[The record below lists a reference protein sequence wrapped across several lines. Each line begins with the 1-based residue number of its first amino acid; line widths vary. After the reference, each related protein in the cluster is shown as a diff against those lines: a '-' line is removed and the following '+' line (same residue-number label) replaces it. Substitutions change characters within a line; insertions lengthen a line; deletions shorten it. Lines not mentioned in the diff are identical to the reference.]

1 MQINYD
7 AVNNSMKSSRFLNE
21 SQTALV
27 KQSWPMIVSNG
38 FWTSFY
44 TNLFKRSPSYQL
56 QFDRFA
62 HVPFEELESNV
73 HFLAH
78 SVRTGF
84 VFNTAIE
91 LLETPDELHKILVDL
106 GAKHRKFRLTAE
118 HFEVVRDVLT
128 RMIEDRLPTTGGPD
142 RVALLA
148 EAWKPFL
155 TLVIGVIMDSATA
168 TVN

>member
-1 MQINYD
+1 
-7 AVNNSMKSSRFLNE
+7 MKSSRFLNE

-27 KQSWPMIVSNG
+27 KQSWPMIVSNS

-78 SVRTGF
+78 SFRTGF
-84 VFNTAIE
+84 AFNTAIE

-106 GAKHRKFRLTAE
+106 GEKHRKFRLTAN
-118 HFEVVRDVLT
+118 HFEVVRDLLT
-128 RMIEDRLPTTGGPD
+128 RMIEDRLPTDEPA

-148 EAWKPFL
+148 EAWKPCI
-155 TLVIGVIMDSATA
+155 TLVVGVIMDSATA
-168 TVN
+168 TVD

>member
-84 VFNTAIE
+84 AFNTAIE

-118 HFEVVRDVLT
+118 HFEVQFSENQSMT
-128 RMIEDRLPTTGGPD
+128 Q
-142 RVALLA
+142 
-148 EAWKPFL
+148 
-155 TLVIGVIMDSATA
+155 
-168 TVN
+168 